1 MHSLSSSSNQLFQ
14 SIKVWLDK
22 SFLQTT
28 KGGGE
33 ILTSLENANIASII
47 EKLPVENS
55 IFWTRAA
62 TTVAAS
68 ISKKQNETC
77 NEMQHDHILVKVEL
91 DKFVEFVNDF
101 SSLTNSSCDK
111 SNSNLINFVKNVKKN
126 AQVTQITFLVPG
138 FKQYFK

>member
-1 MHSLSSSSNQLFQ
+1 MHSSSSSSNQLLQ
-14 SIKVWLDK
+14 SVKVWLDK

-62 TTVAAS
+62 TTVTAA
-68 ISKKQNETC
+68 ISKKQTHNIC
-77 NEMQHDHILVKVEL
+77 QK
-91 DKFVEFVNDF
+91 
-101 SSLTNSSCDK
+101 
-111 SNSNLINFVKNVKKN
+111 
-126 AQVTQITFLVPG
+126 
-138 FKQYFK
+138 